1 MLDADGKVDMNAGGN
16 PIKFPM
22 DVTAALSMNT
32 TTANAGSS
40 PNSSASAG
48 GSSPSGSASSSAPS
62 ASQTN
67 GAASKAASTALLG
80 LGLVAAAFL
89 AL

>member
-40 PNSSASAG
+40 PNSSASG
-48 GSSPSGSASSSAPS
+48 GSSPSGSASSSAPT